1 MKLFAVF
8 QLIDFPLAGF
18 KSALCEKV
26 ASKKPI
32 QFAMG
37 FLLSILSSLV
47 YSQTTLTALTTPIAP
62 QRIASLNI
70 CIDQL
75 LWELVPHERLV
86 SISYLTADPIWS
98 PIAEQVKGMPVNHGL
113 AEEIVPLKPDVIFAG
128 EFDAPT
134 AIELLKKL
142 NLRVERLPLP
152 RTLGDINTQILQ
164 LAELVGTNEKAQQMV
179 NNIDRQV
186 AALQTVN
193 NGKTPLTAFWYSA
206 NGVVIGDGTLEH
218 ELMQLAGLR
227 NLAAERGMFGF
238 NQLDLELLLSA
249 KPQILIVERGS
260 DDAYSL
266 AREYLSHPA
275 LQHADFNVVTLP
287 AGLSGCAATVISDVA
302 AQLKNSLAK

>member
-1 MKLFAVF
+1 M
-8 QLIDFPLAGF
+8 
-18 KSALCEKV
+18 
-26 ASKKPI
+26 
-32 QFAMG
+32 
-37 FLLSILSSLV
+37 FLWGAARAQAEPV
-47 YSQTTLTALTTPIAP
+47 P

-75 LWELVPHERLV
+75 LWELVDRQRLV
-86 SISYLTADPIWS
+86 SISYLTANPMWS
-98 PIAEQVKGMPVNHGL
+98 PIAAQVKGVTLNHGL

-134 AIELLKKL
+134 AIELLQKL

-164 LAELVGTNEKAQQMV
+164 LANMIGEREKAERMV
-179 NNIDRQV
+179 NNINTRI
-186 AALQTVN
+186 AALQAAN
-193 NGKTPLTAFWYSA
+193 QHKKPLTAFWYSA

-218 ELMQLAGLR
+218 EFMQLAGLR

-249 KPQILIVERGS
+249 KPQLLIVEQGS
-260 DDAYSL
+260 DDAFSL

-275 LQHADFNVVTLP
+275 LQHADFKVIVLP